1 MNLEDLT
8 NYVAQEAPTVSVPLR
23 DSIDTARGY
32 RQIDEVWTCIPD
44 SMYPWDPEV
53 LKSIR
58 EFAPDT
64 VPLWRLSVF
73 FAPNTRNIVVF
84 GRHALGRHIEQPGYD
99 LTPFRCSMPTMPCQG
114 VSFKRPNKVWFVHE
128 GVRNKDFQDVP
139 GTYLPF
145 DFGLAHR
152 ARESVGNLPSLS
164 EQEFRRVMMREMVD
178 GVLEERERRRAEL
191 ADDFEERRKEFAP
204 YAQKLIDRVSD
215 VEIDEW
221 MGSIGRRGRAKKPMV
236 LLNGDYPRG
245 E

>member
-1 MNLEDLT
+1 
-8 NYVAQEAPTVSVPLR
+8 
-23 DSIDTARGY
+23 
-32 RQIDEVWTCIPD
+32 
-44 SMYPWDPEV
+44 
-53 LKSIR
+53 
-58 EFAPDT
+58 
-64 VPLWRLSVF
+64 
-73 FAPNTRNIVVF
+73 
-84 GRHALGRHIEQPGYD
+84 
-99 LTPFRCSMPTMPCQG
+99 MPCQG

-128 GVRNKDFQDVP
+128 GVRNKDFPDIP

-221 MGSIGRRGRAKKPMV
+221 MGSIGRRGRTKKPMV